1 MPPKKKV
8 VSTEPKENKGKELFD
23 FVNMIQQD
31 GKLSSYDNLTE
42 VEKKKYKTSRY
53 MIHRFLSM
61 NPAYAPVVNAVQKY
75 TQMPERAH
83 YQFLTGIIPKSR
95 QFNRY
100 IKGSKD
106 DRYETWLVELVAS
119 HYNIS
124 KVEATTYLD
133 IYYEHDKTA
142 LREICTMYGVDPK
155 TLKKVKL

>member
-1 MPPKKKV
+1 MPPKKKL
-8 VSTEPKENKGKELFD
+8 VSTEPKEHKGKELFD

-31 GKLSSYDNLTE
+31 GKLSSFDNMTDA
-42 VEKKKYKTSRY
+42 EKKKYKTSRY

-61 NPAYAPVVNAVQKY
+61 NPAYSPVVNAVQKY

-95 QFNRY
+95 QFNKY

-106 DRYETWLVELVAS
+106 DRYESWLVDLVAN
-119 HYNIS
+119 HNNVS
-124 KVEATTYLD
+124 KVEAITYLD
-133 IYYEHDKTA
+133 IYYHHDKNA
-142 LREICTMYGVDPK
+142 LREICQMYGIDSK

>member
-1 MPPKKKV
+1 MAAKKKV
-8 VSTEPKENKGKELFD
+8 TSTEPKENKGKELFD

-42 VEKKKYKTSRY
+42 AEKKKYKTSRY

-61 NPAYAPVVNAVQKY
+61 NPAYSPVVNAVQKY
-75 TQMPERAH
+75 TQMPDRAH

-106 DRYETWLVELVAS
+106 DTYETWLVELVAN
-119 HYNIS
+119 HYNVS
-124 KVEATTYLD
+124 KTEAITYLD
-133 IYYEHDKTA
+133 IYYQNDKA
-142 LREICTMYGVDPK
+142 SLRAMCTMYGVDPK
-155 TLKKVKL
+155 VMKKAKL